1 MKLINQN
8 LMGRICTT
16 FIFIALLN
24 ACAPATEETPPSS
37 STPVLQVDNI
47 QVTEGDSGL
56 STATVN
62 ITLSS
67 LSDKIVSVNY
77 ATEDDSASAP
87 GDYQSRNGTVTFA
100 AGETA
105 QSFTINIVSDTQ
117 PEADESFNINFS
129 NPQNVTLG
137 ATTVTAVIEDDD
149 SGATLPAL
157 QVGDVNITEGN
168 SGTTTAEFSVTLST
182 SSAATVTIDYTTS
195 DMTATAPGDYQSKN
209 GSLSFAPGE
218 TSKTVIVNVVADV
231 IVELDETFK
240 LTLSNPNNANLSNAV
255 GVATITNDDIATLPA
270 LQVGNINIAEGNSG
284 TTTAEFSVTLS
295 ANSASAVTVD
305 YATSDTTATAPND
318 YQSKSGSLSFAPGET
333 SKTVTVNVVADA
345 VAELDET
352 FKLTLSNPGNA
363 DLSDAVGVATI
374 TNDDTDSTVLLSNP
388 GPQSFDEEK
397 AYTIDV
403 TARANA
409 RIFVS
414 GMPPGMLWDE
424 FTRRFDF
431 RPDFIQ
437 GGKSWQITMEAVDGA
452 ETDTQTFMVTVNN
465 TIQPPWPALDE
476 EKAIKQLTG
485 AIRYTVTQT
494 TDGFLDSPGYAGREF
509 TANLVIPTAA
519 SATNP
524 LPVKI
529 GLHGFGGSTGD
540 AGGAA
545 GFFGIAPH
553 DPKGTWWTGYNEHLP
568 FPEPGPGEDR
578 KKISEGTIP
587 NYTQRR
593 VMHLLSYLMNG
604 CPGLINNGEN
614 ACPGVDPERIA
625 VSGQSMGGTGSFFL
639 AINYGYHFAE
649 VASRI
654 GGTIPRFLSPGSQ
667 DGLIRFHWG
676 AENLGLPDEKGTNVW
691 DLYDSSEA
699 ALKNKHFR
707 NLHYSTISGKNDPT
721 VNFDAMVR
729 VSPVSG
735 RSFFAALQDEGIGH
749 FSIWDLRAHHASEQD
764 LLKSDS
770 DYPGLGPTPLGRD
783 WWSPLDDISFLSRT
797 LAFPAFSN
805 GSGDDDAGLPDG
817 MGGYTGTLRGA
828 KNRYLRWDSANI
840 IDTRDQLSMPIKAD
854 IDTTGTPPA
863 AGYPPTGNN
872 YFGLLPITANVT
884 IRRIQQFQMLPG
896 ETIHWSY
903 NGKSGT
909 VSANDDGSVTV
920 LDLEIATSFTPL
932 VFTRP

>member
-218 TSKTVIVNVVADV
+218 TSKTVIVDVVADV
-231 IVELDETFK
+231 IVELDETFR

-255 GVATITNDDIATLPA
+255 GVATITNDDIAALPT
-270 LQVGNINIAEGNSG
+270 LQVENINIAEGNSG

-388 GPQSFDEEK
+388 GPQSFDEEQE
-397 AYTIDV
+397 YTIDV

-409 RIFVS
+409 RIFVN
-414 GMPPGMLWDE
+414 GMPPGMHWDE
-424 FTRRFDF
+424 VNRRFDF

-437 GGKSWQITMEAVDGA
+437 GGESWQITMEAVDGA
-452 ETDTQTFMVTVNN
+452 ETDTQTFTVTVNN
-465 TIQPPWPALDE
+465 TIQPPWPTLVSTE
-476 EKAIKQLTG
+476 NLTG
-485 AIRYTVTQT
+485 VIKYSVTQV
-494 TDGFLDSPGYAGREF
+494 TDDFLDSPGYAGREF
-509 TANLVIPTAA
+509 KANLAIPTAA

-524 LPVKI
+524 LPVRI
-529 GLHGFGGSTGD
+529 GLHGFGGS
-540 AGGAA
+540 AGTVGRA
-545 GFFGIAPH
+545 GYFGVAPH
-553 DPKGTWWTGYNEHLP
+553 DPNATWWTGYNDQLP
-568 FPEPGPGEDR
+568 LESG
-578 KKISEGTIP
+578 KTINTGTIP

-593 VMHLLSYLMNG
+593 VMHLLSYLMNE
-604 CPGLINNGEN
+604 CPDLVTNGEN
-614 ACPGVDPERIA
+614 ACPGVNPERIS

-649 VASRI
+649 ISTRI
-654 GGTIPRFLSPGSQ
+654 GGTTPHFLTLGQQ
-667 DGLIRFHWG
+667 DGLIRFFWG
-676 AENLGLPDEKGTNVW
+676 AKNLGLPDEKGTNVW
-691 DLYDSSEA
+691 DLYDSSRA
-699 ALKNKHFR
+699 ALNNKHFR
-707 NLHYSTISGKNDPT
+707 NLHFSTISGKNDP
-721 VNFDAMVR
+721 VISFDAMVGI
-729 VSPVSG
+729 SPVEDI
-735 RSFFAALQDEGIGH
+735 SFLMALQQEGIGH
-749 FSIWDLRAHHASEQD
+749 LSAWDQRAHGGNE
-764 LLKSDS
+764 
-770 DYPGLGPTPLGRD
+770 PGLSAY
-783 WWSPLDDISFLSRT
+783 WWNALEDISFLSRT

-805 GSGDDDAGLPDG
+805 GSADDDAGVPDG

-872 YFGLLPITANVT
+872 YFGPLPITANVT

-920 LDLEIATSFTPL
+920 PGLEMATSFTPL